1 MIAARRS
8 LHRVIKRVQDSRT
21 KARPCASSAAAGK
34 IAVAAKR
41 ENHHGEAQDEHHEN
55 YVVEF
60 PCSGSKIMEGLT
72 FADAGRSGEALTGHQ
87 RG

>member
-1 MIAARRS
+1 
-8 LHRVIKRVQDSRT
+8 VIKKVQDSRT
-21 KARPCASSAAAGK
+21 KVCPCTYSAAAGK

-41 ENHHGEAQDEHHEN
+41 ENHHGETQDEHHEN

-72 FADAGRSGEALTGHQ
+72 FADAGRSGGGLTGHQ